1 MLTPQD
7 IFQFIAYATIAVAL
21 AGLLILLLIVWTTV
35 YFLSQPGKRL
45 RNNLIATPLTLLA
58 AFAWAYIASSD
69 DRARERQRQQ
79 EMQAKAEA
87 RQKEYLASKAIF
99 EERCKSAGE
108 KIYQTVENVEGITLL
123 NIPEDSPQS
132 SYNDPMWENAVFSWG
147 GPEEEY
153 VKEFL
158 FWEIRDDDNSP
169 GFLKSVDPRPSARE
183 TQIRLWGYPTNMS
196 EHKKAYRGYRY
207 ADVKQKDKHYL
218 RYRFPDDKD
227 RKDIDTLLVQPIER
241 PSRYALEYKPIVDP
255 ADRKHW
261 VAGVT
266 VNIYDLQ
273 TNTLMATKTWY
284 ALNLIQGHGH
294 AYQTDEWS
302 RVEACPD
309 EKVIQY
315 IRFFVNRVIQPK
327 QGD

>member
-7 IFQFIAYATIAVAL
+7 IFQLIAYVSIAAAL
-21 AGLLILLLIVWTTV
+21 AGLLTLLIITWTVV
-35 YFLSQPGKRL
+35 YSLSQPGKRL
-45 RNNLIATPLTLLA
+45 RNNLIATPLALLA
-58 AFAWAYIASSD
+58 AFTWAYIASSD
-69 DRARERQRQQ
+69 DRARQR

-87 RQKEYLASKAIF
+87 RQKEYLESKAIF

-123 NIPEDSPQS
+123 NIPKERPQGAR
-132 SYNDPMWENAVFSWG
+132 NDPMWEGAVFSLG
-147 GPEEEY
+147 EAEEEY

-158 FWEIRDDDNSP
+158 YWEIRYDNNSMID
-169 GFLKSVDPRPSARE
+169 LKTVDPRPSARE
-183 TQIRLWGYPTNMS
+183 TQIRLWGHPTNMT
-196 EHKKAYRGYRY
+196 EYQRAYRGYRY
-207 ADVKQKDKHYL
+207 IDVKQKDKRFL

-227 RKDIDTLLVQPIER
+227 RKDEDTLLVQAIER

-255 ADRKHW
+255 EDRKHW
-261 VAGVT
+261 VAGLT

-284 ALNLIQGHGH
+284 ALNPTQGH
-294 AYQTDEWS
+294 AYQTDEWF
-302 RVEACPD
+302 RLERCPAGEAD
-309 EKVIQY
+309 STY
-315 IRFFVNRVIQPK
+315 IRYFLNRVIQPK

>member
-7 IFQFIAYATIAVAL
+7 IFQSIAYATIATVL
-21 AGLLILLLIVWTTV
+21 AGLFALLITVWTVV
-35 YFLSQPGKRL
+35 YHVSQPGKHL
-45 RNNLIATPLTLLA
+45 RNNLIATPLALLA

-69 DRARERQRQQ
+69 DRARQR
-79 EMQAKAEA
+79 EMQAKADA
-87 RQKEYLASKAIF
+87 RQKEYLESKAIF

-123 NIPEDSPQS
+123 NVPKESPQGAR
-132 SYNDPMWENAVFSWG
+132 NDPMWEGAVFSWG
-147 GPEEEY
+147 GPEKEY
-153 VKEFL
+153 VREFL
-158 FWEIRDDDNSP
+158 YWEIRYDNNSMID
-169 GFLKSVDPRPSARE
+169 LKTVDPRPSASE
-183 TQIRLWGYPTNMS
+183 TQIRLWGHPTNMS
-196 EHKKAYRGYRY
+196 EHERAYRGYRY
-207 ADVKQKDKHYL
+207 TDVQQKDKRFL

-227 RKDIDTLLVQPIER
+227 RKDIDTLLIQPIER

-266 VNIYDLQ
+266 VNVYDLQ

-284 ALNLIQGHGH
+284 ALNPTQGH

-302 RVEACPD
+302 RLENCPND
-309 EKVIQY
+309 EEDIIY
-315 IRFFVNRVIQPK
+315 IRHFVNRVIQPK

>member
-7 IFQFIAYATIAVAL
+7 IFQFIAYATIAAAL
-21 AGLLILLLIVWTTV
+21 AGLFALLITVWTVV
-35 YFLSQPGKRL
+35 YHVSQPGKRL
-45 RNNLIATPLTLLA
+45 RNNLIATPLALLA

-69 DRARERQRQQ
+69 DRARQR

-108 KIYQTVENVEGITLL
+108 KIYQTAENVEGITLL
-123 NIPEDSPQS
+123 NVPEDSPQS
-132 SYNDPMWENAVFSWG
+132 SYNDPMWENAALPWSG
-147 GPEEEY
+147 TEEEY
-153 VKEFL
+153 IKKFL
-158 FWEIRDDDNSP
+158 FWEIRYDNNSMID
-169 GFLKSVDPRPSARE
+169 LKTVDPRPSARE
-183 TQIRLWGYPTNMS
+183 TQIRLWGHPTNMS
-196 EHKKAYRGYRY
+196 KHRKAYRGYRY
-207 ADVKQKDKHYL
+207 TDVKQKDKHFL

-227 RKDIDTLLVQPIER
+227 RKDKETLLVQAIER

-273 TNTLMATKTWY
+273 TKTLMATKTWY
-284 ALNLIQGHGH
+284 ALNPSQGH

-302 RVEACPD
+302 GVEACPD

-315 IRFFVNRVIQPK
+315 VRFFVNRVIQPK

>member
-7 IFQFIAYATIAVAL
+7 IFQFIAYVTIAAAL
-21 AGLLILLLIVWTTV
+21 VDLIILLVIIWTV
-35 YFLSQPGKRL
+35 VSIFSRRGKRL
-45 RNNLIATPLTLLA
+45 RNNLIATPLALLA
-58 AFAWAYIASSD
+58 AFLWAYIASSD
-69 DRARERQRQQ
+69 DRARQR

-87 RQKEYLASKAIF
+87 RQKEYLESKAIF

-196 EHKKAYRGYRY
+196 EHKKAYHGYRY

-227 RKDIDTLLVQPIER
+227 RKDIDTLLVQPIEE

-255 ADRKHW
+255 EDRKHW
-261 VAGVT
+261 VAGLT
-266 VNIYDLQ
+266 VNIYDMQ
-273 TNTLMATKTWY
+273 THTLMATKTWY
-284 ALNLIQGHGH
+284 ALNLIQGHGR

-302 RVEACPD
+302 KVEACPN
-309 EKVIQY
+309 EKGIEY
-315 IRFFVNRVIQPK
+315 IRRFANRIIQPK

>member
-7 IFQFIAYATIAVAL
+7 IFQFIAYATIAAAL
-21 AGLLILLLIVWTTV
+21 AGLLILLLIIWTV
-35 YFLSQPGKRL
+35 VSIFSRRGKRL
-45 RNNLIATPLTLLA
+45 RNNLIATPLALLA

-69 DRARERQRQQ
+69 DRARQR

-87 RQKEYLASKAIF
+87 RQKEYLESKAIF

-123 NIPEDSPQS
+123 NVPKESPQGAR
-132 SYNDPMWENAVFSWG
+132 NDPMWEGAVFSWG
-147 GPEEEY
+147 GPEKEY
-153 VKEFL
+153 VREFL
-158 FWEIRDDDNSP
+158 YWEIRYDNNSMID
-169 GFLKSVDPRPSARE
+169 LKTVDPRPSASE
-183 TQIRLWGYPTNMS
+183 TQIRLWGHPTNMS
-196 EHKKAYRGYRY
+196 EHERAYRGYRY
-207 ADVKQKDKHYL
+207 TDVQQKDKRFL

-227 RKDIDTLLVQPIER
+227 RKDIDTLLIQPIKR

-266 VNIYDLQ
+266 VNVYDLQ

-284 ALNLIQGHGH
+284 ALNPTQGH
-294 AYQTDEWS
+294 AYQTWEWS
-302 RVEACPD
+302 RSEHCPAGEAD
-309 EKVIQY
+309 ITY
-315 IRFFVNRVIQPK
+315 IRHFLKRVIQPK

>member
-7 IFQFIAYATIAVAL
+7 IFQFIAYATIAAAL
-21 AGLLILLLIVWTTV
+21 AGLLILLLIIWTTV

-45 RNNLIATPLTLLA
+45 RNNLIATPLALLA

-69 DRARERQRQQ
+69 DRARQR

-87 RQKEYLASKAIF
+87 RQKEYLESKAIF

-169 GFLKSVDPRPSARE
+169 GFLKSVAPRPSARE

-196 EHKKAYRGYRY
+196 EHKKSYHGYRY

-227 RKDIDTLLVQPIER
+227 RKDIDTLLVQPIEE

-255 ADRKHW
+255 EDRKHW
-261 VAGVT
+261 VAGLT
-266 VNIYDLQ
+266 VNIYDMQ
-273 TNTLMATKTWY
+273 THTLMATKTWY
-284 ALNLIQGHGH
+284 ALNLIQGHGR

-302 RVEACPD
+302 KVEACPN
-309 EKVIQY
+309 EKGIEY
-315 IRFFVNRVIQPK
+315 IRRFANRIIQPK

>member
-7 IFQFIAYATIAVAL
+7 IFQFLAYAAIATVL
-21 AGLLILLLIVWTTV
+21 AGLFALLITVWTVV
-35 YFLSQPGKRL
+35 YHVSQPGKRL

-58 AFAWAYIASSD
+58 AFTWAYIASSD
-69 DRARERQRQQ
+69 DRARQR

-87 RQKEYLASKAIF
+87 RQKEYLESKAIF

-108 KIYQTVENVEGITLL
+108 KIYQTVANVEGITLL
-123 NIPEDSPQS
+123 TVPKESPQGAR
-132 SYNDPMWENAVFSWG
+132 NDPMWEGAVFSWG
-147 GPEEEY
+147 GPETEY
-153 VKEFL
+153 VKNFL
-158 FWEIRDDDNSP
+158 YWEVRYDNNSMID
-169 GFLKSVDPRPSARE
+169 LKTVDPRPSARE
-183 TQIRLWGYPTNMS
+183 TQIRLWGHPTNMS
-196 EHKKAYRGYRY
+196 EHEKAYRGYRY
-207 ADVKQKDKHYL
+207 TDVQQKDKHFL

-227 RKDIDTLLVQPIER
+227 RKDMDTLLVQPIER

-284 ALNLIQGHGH
+284 ALNPTQGH
-294 AYQTDEWS
+294 AYQTWEWS
-302 RVEACPD
+302 RSEHCPAGEAD
-309 EKVIQY
+309 ITY
-315 IRFFVNRVIQPK
+315 IRHFLKRVIQPK

>member
-7 IFQFIAYATIAVAL
+7 IFQFIAYATIAAAL
-21 AGLLILLLIVWTTV
+21 AGLLILLLIIWTTV

-45 RNNLIATPLTLLA
+45 RNNLIATPLALLA

-69 DRARERQRQQ
+69 DRARQR

-87 RQKEYLASKAIF
+87 RQKEYLESKAIF

-196 EHKKAYRGYRY
+196 EHKKAYHGYRY

-227 RKDIDTLLVQPIER
+227 RKDIDTLLVQPIEE

-255 ADRKHW
+255 EDRKHW

-266 VNIYDLQ
+266 VNVYDLQ

-284 ALNLIQGHGH
+284 ALNPTQGH
-294 AYQTDEWS
+294 AYQTWEWS
-302 RVEACPD
+302 RSEHCPAGEAD
-309 EKVIQY
+309 ITY
-315 IRFFVNRVIQPK
+315 IRYFLNRVIQPK

>member
-7 IFQFIAYATIAVAL
+7 IFQFIAYATIAAAL
-21 AGLLILLLIVWTTV
+21 AGLLILLLIIWTV
-35 YFLSQPGKRL
+35 VSIFSRRGKRL

-87 RQKEYLASKAIF
+87 RQKEYLESKAIF

-108 KIYQTVENVEGITLL
+108 KIYQTAENVEGITLL
-123 NIPEDSPQS
+123 TVPKESPQGAR
-132 SYNDPMWENAVFSWG
+132 NDPMWEGAVFSLG
-147 GPEEEY
+147 EAEEEY

-158 FWEIRDDDNSP
+158 YWEIRYDNNSMID
-169 GFLKSVDPRPSARE
+169 LKTVDPRPSARE
-183 TQIRLWGYPTNMS
+183 TQIRLWGHPTNMT
-196 EHKKAYRGYRY
+196 EYQRAYRGYRY
-207 ADVKQKDKHYL
+207 IDVKQKDKRFL

-255 ADRKHW
+255 EDRKHW
-261 VAGVT
+261 VAGLT

-273 TNTLMATKTWY
+273 THTLIATKTWY
-284 ALNLIQGHGH
+284 ALNPTQGH
-294 AYQTDEWS
+294 AYQTDEWF
-302 RVEACPD
+302 RLERCPAGEVD
-309 EKVIQY
+309 ITY

>member
-7 IFQFIAYATIAVAL
+7 IFQFLAYAAIATVL
-21 AGLLILLLIVWTTV
+21 AGLFALLITVWTVV
-35 YFLSQPGKRL
+35 YHVSQPGKRL
-45 RNNLIATPLTLLA
+45 RNNLIATPLALLA

-69 DRARERQRQQ
+69 DRARQR

-87 RQKEYLASKAIF
+87 RQKEYLESKAIF

-123 NIPEDSPQS
+123 NIPKERPQGAR
-132 SYNDPMWENAVFSWG
+132 NDPMWEDAVFSLG

-158 FWEIRDDDNSP
+158 YWEIRYDNNSMID
-169 GFLKSVDPRPSARE
+169 LKTVDPRPSARE
-183 TQIRLWGYPTNMS
+183 TQIRLWGHPTNMT
-196 EHKKAYRGYRY
+196 EYQRAYRGYRY
-207 ADVKQKDKHYL
+207 IDVKQKDKRFL

-255 ADRKHW
+255 EDRKHW
-261 VAGVT
+261 VAGLT

-273 TNTLMATKTWY
+273 TKTLMATKTWY
-284 ALNLIQGHGH
+284 ALNPTQGH
-294 AYQTDEWS
+294 AYQTDEWF
-302 RVEACPD
+302 RLERCPAGEAD
-309 EKVIQY
+309 STY
-315 IRFFVNRVIQPK
+315 IRYFLNRVIQPK

>member
-7 IFQFIAYATIAVAL
+7 IFQFLTYATIAAAL
-21 AGLLILLLIVWTTV
+21 AGLLILLITVWTAV
-35 YFLSQPGKRL
+35 YYVSQPGKRL
-45 RNNLIATPLTLLA
+45 RNNLIATPLALLA

-69 DRARERQRQQ
+69 DRARER
-79 EMQAKAEA
+79 EMQAKADA
-87 RQKEYLASKAIF
+87 RQKEYLESKAIF

-183 TQIRLWGYPTNMS
+183 TQIRLWGHPTNMS
-196 EHKKAYRGYRY
+196 KHRKAYRGYRY
-207 ADVKQKDKHYL
+207 TDVKQKNNRFL

-227 RKDIDTLLVQPIER
+227 RKDKDTLLVQPIEQ

-261 VAGVT
+261 IAGVT
-266 VNIYDLQ
+266 VNVYDLQ
-273 TNTLMATKTWY
+273 ANTLMATKTWY
-284 ALNLIQGHGH
+284 ALNPSQGH
-294 AYQTDEWS
+294 AYQTWEWS
-302 RVEACPD
+302 SVEACPD
-309 EKVIQY
+309 EKIIQY
-315 IRFFVNRVIQPK
+315 VRFFVNRVIQPK

>member
-7 IFQFIAYATIAVAL
+7 IFQFIAYATIAAAL
-21 AGLLILLLIVWTTV
+21 AGLLILLLIIWTMV
-35 YFLSQPGKRL
+35 SIFSRRGKRL
-45 RNNLIATPLTLLA
+45 RNNLIATPLALLA
-58 AFAWAYIASSD
+58 AFTWAYIASSD
-69 DRARERQRQQ
+69 DRARQR

-123 NIPEDSPQS
+123 NVPEDSPQS
-132 SYNDPMWENAVFSWG
+132 SLNDPMWEGAVFSWSG
-147 GPEEEY
+147 SAEEY

-158 FWEIRDDDNSP
+158 YWEIKDDDDSI
-169 GFLKSVDPRPSARE
+169 GQLQSVDPRPSARE
-183 TQIRLWGYPTNMS
+183 TQIRLWGHPTNMS
-196 EHKKAYRGYRY
+196 KHRKAYRGYRY
-207 ADVKQKDKHYL
+207 TDVKQKDKRFL

-227 RKDIDTLLVQPIER
+227 RKDKETLLVQAIER

-266 VNIYDLQ
+266 VNVYDLQ

-284 ALNLIQGHGH
+284 ALNPKQGH
-294 AYQTDEWS
+294 AYQTWEWS
-302 RVEACPD
+302 RSEHCPAGEAD
-309 EKVIQY
+309 ITY
-315 IRFFVNRVIQPK
+315 IRHFLNRVIQPK

>member
-7 IFQFIAYATIAVAL
+7 IFQFLAYAAIATVL
-21 AGLLILLLIVWTTV
+21 AGLFALLITVWTVV
-35 YFLSQPGKRL
+35 YHVSQPGKRL
-45 RNNLIATPLTLLA
+45 RNNLIATPLALLA

-69 DRARERQRQQ
+69 DRARQR
-79 EMQAKAEA
+79 EMQAKADA
-87 RQKEYLASKAIF
+87 RQKEYLESKAIF

-123 NIPEDSPQS
+123 NVPKESPQGAR
-132 SYNDPMWENAVFSWG
+132 NDPMWEGAVFSWG
-147 GPEEEY
+147 GPEKEY
-153 VKEFL
+153 VREFL
-158 FWEIRDDDNSP
+158 YWEIRYDNNSMID
-169 GFLKSVDPRPSARE
+169 LKTVDPRPSASE
-183 TQIRLWGYPTNMS
+183 TQIRLWGHPTNMS
-196 EHKKAYRGYRY
+196 EHERAYRGYRY
-207 ADVKQKDKHYL
+207 TDVQQKDKRFL

-227 RKDIDTLLVQPIER
+227 RKDIDTLLIQPIER

-273 TNTLMATKTWY
+273 TKTLMATKTWY
-284 ALNLIQGHGH
+284 ALNPSPGH

-302 RVEACPD
+302 GVEACPD

-315 IRFFVNRVIQPK
+315 VRFFVNRVIQPK

>member
-7 IFQFIAYATIAVAL
+7 IFQLIAYATIAVAL

-45 RNNLIATPLTLLA
+45 RNNLIATPLALLA

-69 DRARERQRQQ
+69 DRARERQRQR

-87 RQKEYLASKAIF
+87 RQKEYLESKAIF

-108 KIYQTVENVEGITLL
+108 KIYQTAENVEGITLL
-123 NIPEDSPQS
+123 NVPKESPQS
-132 SYNDPMWENAVFSWG
+132 SYNDPMWKNAALYWAGTEKS
-147 GPEEEY
+147 Y
-153 VKEFL
+153 IKKFL
-158 FWEIRDDDNSP
+158 LWEIRDDIDPMIILTSI
-169 GFLKSVDPRPSARE
+169 DPRPSARE
-183 TQIRLWGYPTNMS
+183 IQIRLWGSPTKMS
-196 EHKKAYRGYRY
+196 EHEKAYRGYRY
-207 ADVKQKDKHYL
+207 VDVKQKDKRFL

-227 RKDIDTLLVQPIER
+227 RKDKDTLLIQAIER

-255 ADRKHW
+255 KDRKHW
-261 VAGVT
+261 IAGLT

-273 TNTLMATKTWY
+273 THALMATKTWY
-284 ALNLIQGHGH
+284 ALNPKQGH
-294 AYQTDEWS
+294 AYQTWEWS
-302 RVEACPD
+302 RSEHCPAGEVD
-309 EKVIQY
+309 ITY

>member
-7 IFQFIAYATIAVAL
+7 IFQFLAYAAIATVL
-21 AGLLILLLIVWTTV
+21 AGLFALLITVWTVV
-35 YFLSQPGKRL
+35 YHVSQPGKRL
-45 RNNLIATPLTLLA
+45 RNNLIVTPLALLA

-69 DRARERQRQQ
+69 DRARQR

-123 NIPEDSPQS
+123 TVPKESPQGAR
-132 SYNDPMWENAVFSWG
+132 NDPMWENAALPWSG
-147 GPEEEY
+147 TEEEY
-153 VKEFL
+153 IEQFL
-158 FWEIRDDDNSP
+158 FWEIRNDKNP
-169 GFLKSVDPRPSARE
+169 MVHLINVDPRPSARE
-183 TQIRLWGYPTNMS
+183 TQIRLWGHPTNMTGS
-196 EHKKAYRGYRY
+196 QKAYRGYRY
-207 ADVKQKDKHYL
+207 IDVKQKDKRFL

-227 RKDIDTLLVQPIER
+227 RKDIDTLLIQPIER

-266 VNIYDLQ
+266 VNVYDLQ

-284 ALNLIQGHGH
+284 ALNPKQGH
-294 AYQTDEWS
+294 AYQTWEWS
-302 RVEACPD
+302 RLEHCPAGEAD
-309 EKVIQY
+309 STY
-315 IRFFVNRVIQPK
+315 IRYFLNRVIQPK

>member
-7 IFQFIAYATIAVAL
+7 IFQFIAYAAIATVL
-21 AGLLILLLIVWTTV
+21 AGLFALLITVWTVV
-35 YFLSQPGKRL
+35 YHVSQPGKRL
-45 RNNLIATPLTLLA
+45 RNNLIATPLALLA

-69 DRARERQRQQ
+69 DRARQR
-79 EMQAKAEA
+79 EMQAKADA
-87 RQKEYLASKAIF
+87 RQKEYLESKAIF

-123 NIPEDSPQS
+123 NVPEDSPQS
-132 SYNDPMWENAVFSWG
+132 SYNDPMWENAALPWSG
-147 GPEEEY
+147 TEEEY
-153 VKEFL
+153 IKKFL
-158 FWEIRDDDNSP
+158 FWEIRYDNNSMID
-169 GFLKSVDPRPSARE
+169 LQTVDPRPSARE
-183 TQIRLWGYPTNMS
+183 TQIRLWGHPTNMS
-196 EHKKAYRGYRY
+196 EHEKAYRGYRY
-207 ADVKQKDKHYL
+207 ADAQQKDKHFL

-227 RKDIDTLLVQPIER
+227 RKDKETLLVQAIER

-261 VAGVT
+261 IAGLT

-284 ALNLIQGHGH
+284 ALNPSQGH
-294 AYQTDEWS
+294 AYQTWEWS
-302 RVEACPD
+302 RLENCPAGEAD
-309 EKVIQY
+309 ITY
-315 IRFFVNRVIQPK
+315 IRYFLNRVIQPK

>member
-7 IFQFIAYATIAVAL
+7 IFQFIAYATIAAAL
-21 AGLLILLLIVWTTV
+21 AGLLILLITVWTAV
-35 YFLSQPGKRL
+35 YYVSQPGKRL
-45 RNNLIATPLTLLA
+45 RNNLIATPLALLA

-69 DRARERQRQQ
+69 DRARQR
-79 EMQAKAEA
+79 EMQAKADA

-123 NIPEDSPQS
+123 TVPKESPQGAR
-132 SYNDPMWENAVFSWG
+132 NDPMWEGAVFSWG
-147 GPEEEY
+147 EAEEEY
-153 VKEFL
+153 VKKFL
-158 FWEIRDDDNSP
+158 YWEIIYDDNP
-169 GFLKSVDPRPSARE
+169 MRILQSVDPRPSARE
-183 TQIRLWGYPTNMS
+183 TQIRLWGHPTNMT
-196 EHKKAYRGYRY
+196 EYQKAYRGYRY
-207 ADVKQKDKHYL
+207 IDVKQKDKRFL

-255 ADRKHW
+255 EDRKHW
-261 VAGVT
+261 VAGLT

-284 ALNLIQGHGH
+284 ALNLIQGHGR

-302 RVEACPD
+302 KVEACPN
-309 EKVIQY
+309 EKGIEY
-315 IRFFVNRVIQPK
+315 IRRFANRIIQPK

>member
-7 IFQFIAYATIAVAL
+7 IFQLIAYVSIAAAL
-21 AGLLILLLIVWTTV
+21 ADLLILLVIIWTV
-35 YFLSQPGKRL
+35 VSIFSRRGKRL
-45 RNNLIATPLTLLA
+45 RNNLIATPLALLA
-58 AFAWAYIASSD
+58 AFLWAYIASSD
-69 DRARERQRQQ
+69 DRARQR

-87 RQKEYLASKAIF
+87 RQKEYLESKAIF
-99 EERCKSAGE
+99 EERCKNAGE

-123 NIPEDSPQS
+123 NVPKESPQGAR
-132 SYNDPMWENAVFSWG
+132 NDPMWEGAVFSWG
-147 GPEEEY
+147 DPEEEY

-158 FWEIRDDDNSP
+158 YWEIKDDDDSI
-169 GFLKSVDPRPSARE
+169 GQLQSVDPRPSARE
-183 TQIRLWGYPTNMS
+183 AQIRLWGHPTNMT
-196 EHKKAYRGYRY
+196 EYQRAYRGYRY
-207 ADVKQKDKHYL
+207 ADVQQKDKRFL

-227 RKDIDTLLVQPIER
+227 RKDKDTLLVQAIER

-255 ADRKHW
+255 EDRKHW
-261 VAGVT
+261 IAGLT

-284 ALNLIQGHGH
+284 ALNPSQGH

-302 RVEACPD
+302 RLENCPAGEAD
-309 EKVIQY
+309 ITY
-315 IRFFVNRVIQPK
+315 IRYFLNRVIQPK

>member
-7 IFQFIAYATIAVAL
+7 IFQFIAYVSIAAAL
-21 AGLLILLLIVWTTV
+21 AGLLILLIIVWTAV
-35 YFLSQPGKRL
+35 YYASQPGKRL
-45 RNNLIATPLTLLA
+45 RNNLIATPLALLA

-69 DRARERQRQQ
+69 DRARQR

-87 RQKEYLASKAIF
+87 RQKEYLESKAIF

-123 NIPEDSPQS
+123 NVPEDSPQS
-132 SYNDPMWENAVFSWG
+132 SLNDPMWEGAVFSWSG
-147 GPEEEY
+147 SEEEY

-158 FWEIRDDDNSP
+158 YWEIKDDDDSI
-169 GFLKSVDPRPSARE
+169 GQLQGVDPRPSARE
-183 TQIRLWGYPTNMS
+183 TQIRLWGHPTNMT
-196 EHKKAYRGYRY
+196 EYQKAYRGYRY
-207 ADVKQKDKHYL
+207 TDVQQKDKRFL

-227 RKDIDTLLVQPIER
+227 RKDIDTLLIQPIER

-266 VNIYDLQ
+266 VNVYDLQ

-284 ALNLIQGHGH
+284 ALNPTQGH
-294 AYQTDEWS
+294 AYQTWEWS
-302 RVEACPD
+302 RSEHCPAGEAD
-309 EKVIQY
+309 ITY
-315 IRFFVNRVIQPK
+315 IRHFLKRVIQPK

>member
-7 IFQFIAYATIAVAL
+7 IFQFLAYAAIATVL
-21 AGLLILLLIVWTTV
+21 AGLFALLITVWTVV
-35 YFLSQPGKRL
+35 YHVSQPGKRL
-45 RNNLIATPLTLLA
+45 RNNLIATPLALLA

-69 DRARERQRQQ
+69 DRARQR

-87 RQKEYLASKAIF
+87 RQKEYLESKAIF

-183 TQIRLWGYPTNMS
+183 TQIRLWGHPTNMS

-227 RKDIDTLLVQPIER
+227 RKDKETLLVQPIEQ

-261 VAGVT
+261 IAGLT

-284 ALNLIQGHGH
+284 ALNPSQGH
-294 AYQTDEWS
+294 AYQTWEWS
-302 RVEACPD
+302 RLENCPAGEAD
-309 EKVIQY
+309 ITY
-315 IRFFVNRVIQPK
+315 IRYFLNRVIQPK

>member
-7 IFQFIAYATIAVAL
+7 IFQFIAYVSIAAAL
-21 AGLLILLLIVWTTV
+21 AGLLILLIIVWTVV
-35 YFLSQPGKRL
+35 YHVSQPGKRL
-45 RNNLIATPLTLLA
+45 RNNLIATPLALLA

-69 DRARERQRQQ
+69 DRARQR

-87 RQKEYLASKAIF
+87 RQKEYLESKAIF
-99 EERCKSAGE
+99 EERCKNAGE
-108 KIYQTVENVEGITLL
+108 KIYQTAENVEGITLL
-123 NIPEDSPQS
+123 NVPKESPQGAR
-132 SYNDPMWENAVFSWG
+132 NDPMWEGAVFSWG
-147 GPEEEY
+147 SSEKEY
-153 VKEFL
+153 VREFL
-158 FWEIRDDDNSP
+158 FWEIRDDDSP
-169 GFLKSVDPRPSARE
+169 GFLTSVDPRPSARE
-183 TQIRLWGYPTNMS
+183 TQIKLWGYPTNMS
-196 EHKKAYRGYRY
+196 KHKKAYRGYRY
-207 ADVKQKDKHYL
+207 ADVQQKDNRFL

-227 RKDIDTLLVQPIER
+227 RKNTDTLLVQPIER

-266 VNIYDLQ
+266 VNVYDLQ
-273 TNTLMATKTWY
+273 THTLMATKTWY
-284 ALNLIQGHGH
+284 ALNPSQGH
-294 AYQTDEWS
+294 AYQTWEWS

-315 IRFFVNRVIQPK
+315 VRFFVNRVIQPK

>member
-7 IFQFIAYATIAVAL
+7 IFQFIAYATIAAAL
-21 AGLLILLLIVWTTV
+21 AGLLILLLIIWTTV

-45 RNNLIATPLTLLA
+45 RNNLIATPLALLA

-69 DRARERQRQQ
+69 DRARQR

-87 RQKEYLASKAIF
+87 RQKEYLESKAIF

-123 NIPEDSPQS
+123 NVPEDSPQS
-132 SYNDPMWENAVFSWG
+132 SLNDPMWEGAVFSWSG
-147 GPEEEY
+147 SEEEY

-158 FWEIRDDDNSP
+158 YWEIKDDDDSI
-169 GFLKSVDPRPSARE
+169 GQLQSVDPRPSARE
-183 TQIRLWGYPTNMS
+183 TQIRLWGHPTNMS
-196 EHKKAYRGYRY
+196 KHRKAYRGYRY
-207 ADVKQKDKHYL
+207 TDVKQKDKRFL

-227 RKDIDTLLVQPIER
+227 RKDKETLLVQAIER

-273 TNTLMATKTWY
+273 TKTLMATKTWY
-284 ALNLIQGHGH
+284 ALNPSQGH
-294 AYQTDEWS
+294 AYQTWEWS

-315 IRFFVNRVIQPK
+315 VRFFVNRVIQPK